1 MKGAIIA
8 TVLTFS
14 SCINMQLEKHTMQ
27 LVTVCGSTIVMYDY
41 TLEKDVRIT
50 YSYDLF
56 KLGLGELNAMVIRE
70 SHPIFVFMCDVK
82 NLIYY
87 QL

>member
-8 TVLTFS
+8 TVLLFS
-14 SCINMQLEKHTMQ
+14 SCINMQLDKHTLQ
-27 LVTVCGSTIVMYDY
+27 LVAVCGSTIVMYDY
-41 TLEKDVRIT
+41 TLEKEVRIT
-50 YSYDLF
+50 YNYDLF
-56 KLGLGELNAMVIRE
+56 KLELSELNAMVIRD
-70 SHPIFVFMCDVK
+70 SHPTFVFMCDVK